1 MDGAFADRFSIGDR
15 AVGRDCPVYIIAEA
29 GVAHFGQEEKALRL
43 VDLAVEAGADA
54 VKFQIFDVNAL
65 VAPELDAWRRRLGT
79 RQLPYDAFARIQAY
93 CIDRGIPFLATAHD
107 EPSFEFLVSL
117 DVPAYK
123 IGSGEVGNWPF
134 LKTIARQGKPVILS
148 TGMYEQEQIAE
159 ALRVI
164 ADQGQR
170 SLALLHCVTQY
181 PTPPIDV
188 ALGRIPLLSQQ
199 FMTVVGYSD
208 HTLGFHIPLAAVAL
222 GAKVIE
228 KHITLDFDVP
238 DAQDWKVSCGPA
250 DFPLFVHQLREVEA
264 SLEGRAAGLTEA
276 ERENKVWA
284 TKSLVTTRR
293 IRAGAVVT
301 DSDLTAKRPGTGVS
315 PARITD
321 VVGKKSLVDLEPDV
335 VLKWEHLE

>member
-1 MDGAFADRFSIGDR
+1 MDGAFADRFLIGNR

-29 GVAHFGQEEKALRL
+29 GVAHFGHEEKARRL
-43 VDLAVEAGADA
+43 VDLAVESGADA

-65 VAPELDAWRRRLGT
+65 VAPELDTWRRRLGA
-79 RQLPYDAFARIQAY
+79 RQLPYDAFARIKAY
-93 CIDRGIPFLATAHD
+93 CVERGIPFLATAHD

-148 TGMYEQEQIAE
+148 TGMYEPDEIGE
-159 ALRVI
+159 ALRMI

-170 SLALLHCVTQY
+170 NVALLHCVTQY
-181 PTPPIDV
+181 PTPPSDA

-199 FMTVVGYSD
+199 FMTVIGYSD
-208 HTLGFHIPLAAVAL
+208 HTRGFHIPLAAVAL

-250 DFPLFVHQLREVEA
+250 DFPLFVRQLREIEA
-264 SLEGRAAGLTEA
+264 TLEGRAAGPTAA

-315 PARITD
+315 PARLSD